1 MIIKKGKQWFF
12 FYIGESLF
20 PLTFLFSVCLQTPVG
35 SKNRF
40 YSGFPQIESCP
51 SWRCSSVPSGNRC
64 YWIWVCRQRCC
75 FDAGP
80 ITASVLRRRRSLGWC
95 GGGRLKGSE
104 RQWRGYCRVCR
115 ALASI
120 QRSWRTFW
128 TFLRNAERR
137 ISNEE
142 KDWNLKYNIREKYTF
157 LHLCSSF
164 EVFSGYKSE
173 KSNLEQTE
181 AAKD

>member
-1 MIIKKGKQWFF
+1 MSKKLFFQRSVIVHVIVRNLNSKLIKIHNDFF

-95 GGGRLKGSE
+95 GGGGLKGSE

-120 QRSWRTFW
+120 QRSWRTF
-128 TFLRNAERR
+128 
-137 ISNEE
+137 
-142 KDWNLKYNIREKYTF
+142 
-157 LHLCSSF
+157 
-164 EVFSGYKSE
+164 
-173 KSNLEQTE
+173 
-181 AAKD
+181 